1 MQYHIFLLKFLTPV
15 HFGNTAN
22 GGALDRVAIN
32 CSADTLFAALCNEA
46 AAQSAELVES
56 LVQKLESGALVL
68 SSLLPYWRTADE
80 DFQFYLPK
88 PLLKPADEQRQLPQ
102 SYAEVKS
109 LRSQIKKQK
118 KSTYVRASQLQALLQ
133 GSRELEAHEFAVPL
147 VAGRVGLRDEQPRPY
162 YVGSYVFSPQAGL
175 YLVCGVQDEADIDL
189 LRDLLVSLGYSGI
202 GGKRSSGYGK
212 FAVPEEEE
220 IDLYEDGGRYVDDSE
235 IAFMLYDTQSRLQ
248 MCIAPLC
255 PLQQDA
261 ETVKNGCYKLIK
273 RGGFVA
279 SAAAG
284 ENVKRDSVYML
295 QEGTCLERRLLGK
308 MLQQSVESL
317 PHKVYR
323 SGMGMFVGLKDE

>member
-22 GGALDRVAIN
+22 GGALDKVAIN

-46 AAQSAELVES
+46 AAQKAELVGA
-56 LVQKLESGALVL
+56 LMQKLESGELLL
-68 SSLLPYWRTADE
+68 SSLLPYWRTE
-80 DFQFYLPK
+80 EEFQFYLPK
-88 PLLKPADEQRQLPQ
+88 PLMKPVDEQRQLPQ
-102 SYAEVKS
+102 SYNEVKS

-118 KSTYVRASQLQALLQ
+118 KSTYVRASQMQALLS

-147 VAGRVGLRDEQPRPY
+147 VVGRVGLRDEQPRPY
-162 YVGSYVFSPQAGL
+162 YVGSCVFSPQAGL

-212 FAVPEEEE
+212 FEVLVDEE
-220 IDLYEDGGRYVDDSE
+220 IDLYEDGALYDDDS
-235 IAFMLYDTQSRLQ
+235 AMALMLHDTQSKLQ

-255 PLQQDA
+255 PKQQDVEA
-261 ETVKNGCYKLIK
+261 VKRGCYKLIK
-273 RGGFVA
+273 RGGFIDSPAA
-279 SAAAG
+279 SA
-284 ENVKRDSVYML
+284 NVKRDSVYML
-295 QEGTCLERRLLGK
+295 QEGTCLERRLQGRL
-308 MLQQSVESL
+308 LQQSVDGL

-323 SGMGMFVGLKDE
+323 AGVGMFVGLKDE

>member
-22 GGALDRVAIN
+22 GGALDKVAIN

-46 AAQSAELVES
+46 AAQKAELVGA
-56 LVQKLESGALVL
+56 LMQKLESGELLL
-68 SSLLPYWRTADE
+68 SSLLPYWRTE
-80 DFQFYLPK
+80 EEFQFYLPK
-88 PLLKPADEQRQLPQ
+88 PLMKPVDEQRQLPQ
-102 SYAEVKS
+102 SYNEVKS

-118 KSTYVRASQLQALLQ
+118 KSTYVRASQMQALLS

-147 VAGRVGLRDEQPRPY
+147 VAGRVGLRDELPRPY
-162 YVGSYVFSPQAGL
+162 YVGSCVFSPQAGL

-212 FAVPEEEE
+212 FEVLVDEE
-220 IDLYEDGGRYVDDSE
+220 IDLYEDGALYDDDS
-235 IAFMLYDTQSRLQ
+235 AMALMLHDTQSKLQ

-255 PLQQDA
+255 PKQQDVEA
-261 ETVKNGCYKLIK
+261 VKCGCYKLIK
-273 RGGFVA
+273 RGGFIDSPAA
-279 SAAAG
+279 ST
-284 ENVKRDSVYML
+284 NVKRDSVYML
-295 QEGTCLERRLLGK
+295 QEGTCLERRLQGRL
-308 MLQQSVESL
+308 LQQSVDGL

-323 SGMGMFVGLKDE
+323 AGVGMFVGLKDE

>member
-22 GGALDRVAIN
+22 GGALDKVAIN

-46 AAQSAELVES
+46 AAQKAELVGA
-56 LVQKLESGALVL
+56 LMQKLESGELLL
-68 SSLLPYWRTADE
+68 SSLLPYWRTE
-80 DFQFYLPK
+80 EEFQFYLPK
-88 PLLKPADEQRQLPQ
+88 PLMKPVDEQRQMPQ
-102 SYAEVKS
+102 SYNEVKS

-118 KSTYVRASQLQALLQ
+118 KSTYVRASQMQALLSD
-133 GSRELEAHEFAVPL
+133 SRELEAHEFAVPL

-162 YVGSYVFSPQAGL
+162 YVGSCVFSPQAGL

-212 FAVPEEEE
+212 FEVLVDEE
-220 IDLYEDGGRYVDDSE
+220 IDLYEDGALYDDDS
-235 IAFMLYDTQSRLQ
+235 AMALMLHDTQSKLQ

-255 PLQQDA
+255 PKQQDVEA
-261 ETVKNGCYKLIK
+261 VKCGCYKLIK
-273 RGGFVA
+273 RGGFIDSPAA
-279 SAAAG
+279 ST
-284 ENVKRDSVYML
+284 NVKRDSMYML
-295 QEGTCLERRLLGK
+295 QEGTCLERRLQGRL
-308 MLQQSVESL
+308 LQQSVDGL

-323 SGMGMFVGLKDE
+323 AGVGMFVGLKDE